1 MFGRVFVAGNCWHFG
16 VAAVGALFFC
26 VIVLPCHAVF
36 QFCLSLIVKR
46 FWEKGRRRLWLVLNV
61 PGLVL
66 SIILLV
72 GAESDRRN
80 EPQLAFK
87 VFMADPVPKSVRIT
101 QFGRSQSIGEPM
113 VLGLEFQIDEADM
126 QVILRN
132 RSCVLADDP
141 TNLVDLSFNK
151 LLVSNWSGVSIDREA
166 FHFHYV
172 SKEDG
177 RWHLFLNRNRTEG
190 NFYYTHY
197 AR

>member
-1 MFGRVFVAGNCWHFG
+1 MFGRVFAAGNCWHFG
-16 VAAVGALFFC
+16 VAAVCAFFFC

-36 QFCLSLIVKR
+36 QFCLSLIIKN
-46 FWEKGRRRLWLVLNV
+46 FWGEGMRHRWLVLNV
-61 PGLVL
+61 PGLLL

-72 GAESDRRN
+72 AADSARRN

-87 VFMADPVPKSVRIT
+87 SFMADPVPKSVQIT

-113 VLGLEFQIDEADM
+113 VLGLEFQIDEAEM

-141 TNLVDLSFNK
+141 TNLVELRFNK
-151 LLVSNWSGVSIDREA
+151 LIMSNGSGVRLDPEA

-177 RWHLFLNRNRTEG
+177 RWHLFLSRNRTVG